1 MAWYTPLT
9 IGLPQ
14 AFTRATASLITRHF
28 EGIRDAMNLLPPPDR
43 VRRGQLTFATAG
55 ADDDADPAT
64 FVLAMDRE
72 DLPALPDLT
81 EYKAGQRVSWIA
93 NATNTGAVTVRVEG
107 GPKVALNDS
116 GGNPLTAGEL
126 VNGDYYEAVY
136 DGGSFR
142 VVEGHT
148 VINRQGQATSG
159 LSHDQIIA
167 IVDQEIARRA
177 TGPSVVLTDTP
188 LAVADPT
195 TESRSEAASR
205 RAIAAAVA
213 SVEGA
218 PPAPAED
225 VTLFGL
231 VSASAGPYT
240 AAQFTG
246 GVRAT
251 GRRIALPASVS
262 NAYVGIWKS
271 GSRATFI
278 GPNDLSPLLGLFT
291 EQAMTVEVDGENVA
305 GYQYF
310 SSQLTAAA
318 ITEPA
323 PGWVVR

>member
-9 IGLPQ
+9 IGLPE
-14 AFTRATASLITRHF
+14 AFTRATASLIARHF

-43 VRRGQLTFATAG
+43 IRRGQLTFAEAG

-64 FVLAMDRE
+64 FALTMDRG
-72 DLPALPDLT
+72 DLPALPDLDG
-81 EYKAGQRVSWIA
+81 YLPGQRVSWIA
-93 NATNTGAVTVRVEG
+93 HEANTGAVTVRVEG

-116 GGNPLTAGEL
+116 GGNPLTVGEL
-126 VNGDYYEAVY
+126 VAGDYYEAVY

-159 LSHDQIIA
+159 LSHDQIIG

-177 TGPSVVLTDTP
+177 SGPSVVLTDTA
-188 LAVADPT
+188 LDIANPT
-195 TESRSEAASR
+195 TESRSAAASR

-218 PPAPAED
+218 PPSPAAS

-231 VSASAGPYT
+231 VSAAAGPYT

-246 GVRAT
+246 GTRAT

-262 NAYVGIWKS
+262 DAYVGIWKS
-271 GSRATFI
+271 GDPATFI

-291 EQAMTVEVDGENVA
+291 EQAMVVEVDGMDVE

-310 SSQLTAAA
+310 SEQLTAAA